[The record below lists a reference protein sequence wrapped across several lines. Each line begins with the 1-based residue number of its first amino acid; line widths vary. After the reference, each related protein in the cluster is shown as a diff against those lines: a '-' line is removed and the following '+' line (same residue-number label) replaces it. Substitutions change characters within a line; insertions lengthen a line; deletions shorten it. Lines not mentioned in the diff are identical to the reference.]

1 MECPICGFKV
11 ANLRGL
17 ASHFRHNSDTHPDYK
32 VWSANRKWEGKSE
45 PHDYVTCRECGF
57 KGTTLATH
65 LKKHGLTA
73 DQYREKHGQDALIRC
88 EAVTNKRKGA
98 ISKARK
104 KYADK
109 YDGIKN
115 ITCQSCGELFEDH
128 KLSSATTCSKC
139 KEAQAE
145 SRWEGLSEPED
156 YVTCLDCGYRGVSLI
171 SHLQHSC
178 FGYRERHPDALVHA
192 LSAPVRDKSH
202 LKGRK
207 LSDEVRKRMSEATT
221 LGFTLEDFKPFLED
235 DGSVDHRA
243 FCEKHNIADPTLLR
257 YLKKLG
263 LVKTEKYLVT
273 KGNHADPIPKEVIE
287 SCLFKNGKVSL
298 SRLVEKTGY
307 AWITCKKQCIEQGY
321 ETSKMEK
328 QYVCMDTLSEALDLP
343 YEMEWSDPSFTN
355 PVTGRR
361 FKYDGFFPDVGLVVE
376 FHGHQHFEF
385 PNAFQR
391 KPEHF
396 EKWLAMV
403 DRDKAKKEHIINSE
417 YTYLEI
423 RSDEPYDDVDYLK
436 ARTKHL
442 SL

>member
-17 ASHFRHNSDTHPDYK
+17 ASHFRHNPDTHPDYK

-65 LKKHGLTA
+65 LRTHGLTA

-104 KYADK
+104 KYAAK
-109 YDGIKN
+109 YDGIKQ
-115 ITCQSCGELFEDH
+115 ITCQSCGVLFDDH

-156 YVTCLDCGYRGVSLI
+156 YVTCLDCGYRGVSLS

-178 FGYRERHPDALVHA
+178 FGYRERHPDALIEA
-192 LSAPVRDKSH
+192 LTSKNKTKLIGVVRTQEFKDK
-202 LKGRK
+202 
-207 LSDEVRKRMSEATT
+207 VREAKSLNLTAK
-221 LGFTLEDFKPFLED
+221 DFEPFLED
-235 DGSVDHRA
+235 DGTVDHRKA
-243 FCEKHNIADPTLLR
+243 MEVLGVSDRVISI
-257 YLKKLG
+257 YIKKSG
-263 LVKTEKYLVT
+263 LQLTEKYLANKLRT
-273 KGNHADPIPKEVIE
+273 IDPIPKEVIE

-298 SRLVEKTGY
+298 SRLVKKTGY

-321 ETSKMEK
+321 KTSKHEK
-328 QYVCMDTLSEALDLP
+328 QYVCMETLSEALGLP
-343 YEMEWSDPSFTN
+343 CEMEWSDPAFTN
-355 PVTGRR
+355 PKTGRR
-361 FKYDGFFPDVGLVVE
+361 FKYDGFFPDIGLVVE

-391 KPEHF
+391 KPEQL
-396 EKWLAMV
+396 EKWLEMM
-403 DRDKAKKEHIINSE
+403 DRDKAKRDHITNSE
-417 YTYLEI
+417 YSYLEI
-423 RSDEPYDDVDYLK
+423 RFDEPYDDVEYLK
-436 ARTKHL
+436 AL
-442 SL
+442 SKRFVS